1 MDLDAYLRFA
11 LALVLVIGL
20 IALVAWLVRRFGLA
34 QRLAPGTSTPRRYR
48 RLAVVE
54 VCPVDGRRRLVLL
67 RRDGVEHLVM
77 LSGTGGGFVVERG
90 IGAENSPASFADTLA
105 ESDAEDDEAA
115 EQDEAAET
123 PRPRSPGLPG
133 SAK

>member
-20 IALVAWLVRRFGLA
+20 IALIAWLVRRFGLA
-34 QRLAPGTSTPRRYR
+34 QRLAPGTSLPRRYR
-48 RLAVVE
+48 RLGVIE

-77 LSGTGGGFVVERG
+77 LSGNGGGFVVERG
-90 IGAENSPASFADTLA
+90 IGAHKSSESFSDALA

-115 EQDEAAET
+115 EQAEDET
-123 PRPRSPGLPG
+123 PGQPPSPGLPG
-133 SAK
+133 SRA